1 MPIRKCINSLIVMFI
16 LLFKLAFVRMQI
28 DLLYSRKAEELKH
41 VDPRLFDELASGD
54 LKYESVMSNLIA
66 KYYPNMI
73 YLDKINGVLDRA
85 NQIKTKLN
93 LVGEYIR
100 EHKFHE
106 RDWRIF
112 DQTIDLHNA
121 YYNSMILK
129 TSYDIN
135 ATLLKSFPKEP
146 VFIENSDVIKNCK
159 KSALSCIEFVFN
171 FAK

>member
-1 MPIRKCINSLIVMFI
+1 MNSLIVF
-16 LLFKLAFVRMQI
+16 LFQLAFVRMQI
-28 DLLYSRKAEELKH
+28 DLLYSRKAEELKLI
-41 VDPRLFDELASGD
+41 DPRLFDELASGD

-73 YLDKINGVLDRA
+73 FLDKINGVLDRA
-85 NQIKTKLN
+85 KQIKTKLN

-112 DQTIDLHNA
+112 DETKDLYNA

-129 TSYDIN
+129 NSYDIN
-135 ATLLKSFPKEP
+135 ATLLKSFPKVP
-146 VFIENSDVIKNCK
+146 VFIENSEVIKNCK